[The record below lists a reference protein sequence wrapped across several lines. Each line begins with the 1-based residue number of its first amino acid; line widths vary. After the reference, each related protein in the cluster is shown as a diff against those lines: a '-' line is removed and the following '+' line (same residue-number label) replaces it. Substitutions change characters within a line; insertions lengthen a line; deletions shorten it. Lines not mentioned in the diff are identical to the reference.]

1 MEIKTYLR
9 ILMQEWWIVLL
20 CTVTA
25 LVATYVFTQRQPVIY
40 QSTATFIMRPRA
52 ELVEDQNDSV
62 RVLETLG
69 RHLSIA
75 STYVE
80 VASSRL
86 IKQRAA
92 ESLNLSA
99 LQRENLTVNGEAV
112 AGTNI
117 IKISAQGVDPEIARD
132 YANQVGV
139 ETVVFVSGLYEV
151 FELEPLDAA
160 TTPRNPVSPSL
171 PLNLALGLFLGA
183 ALGAGLSLLIAYLR
197 MPQTATHRFDII
209 DPEVGANN
217 LAYFRLRLRAEISR
231 AKRTGRPFSL
241 ALLRITQNG
250 DPAERVALQRVA
262 LMFQSRL
269 REEDVLAYAGDA
281 IFALILPE
289 TTGAIAKEMVEELC
303 IRLQGDESQAKY
315 EENGAWGL
323 NTSAGVS
330 CYLDAL
336 LDADEF
342 WGQAALALNDAD
354 IFAYGKVTL
363 YSQLNGS
370 TESSA
375 GRLTDWR
382 TERELRSA

>member
-1 MEIKTYLR
+1 M
-9 ILMQEWWIVLL
+9 
-20 CTVTA
+20 
-25 LVATYVFTQRQPVIY
+25 
-40 QSTATFIMRPRA
+40 TFIMRPR
-52 ELVEDQNDSV
+52 
-62 RVLETLG
+62 RVGRRPKRLRPRLLETLG

-171 PLNLALGLFLGA
+171 LLNLRFGLFLGA

-217 LAYFRLRLRAEISR
+217 LAYFRLRLRR
-231 AKRTGRPFSL
+231 
-241 ALLRITQNG
+241 
-250 DPAERVALQRVA
+250 D
-262 LMFQSRL
+262 
-269 REEDVLAYAGDA
+269 
-281 IFALILPE
+281 
-289 TTGAIAKEMVEELC
+289 
-303 IRLQGDESQAKY
+303 
-315 EENGAWGL
+315 
-323 NTSAGVS
+323 
-330 CYLDAL
+330 
-336 LDADEF
+336 
-342 WGQAALALNDAD
+342 
-354 IFAYGKVTL
+354 
-363 YSQLNGS
+363 
-370 TESSA
+370 
-375 GRLTDWR
+375 
-382 TERELRSA
+382 

>member
-1 MEIKTYLR
+1 VEIKTYLN
-9 ILMQEWWIVLL
+9 ILMREWWVVLL

-25 LVATYVFTQRQPVIY
+25 LVAAYVLTQRQPVIY

-52 ELVEDQNDSV
+52 ELVQDQNDSV

-99 LQRENLTVNGEAV
+99 LQRENLSVNGEAV

-117 IKISAQGVDPEIARD
+117 IKISAQSVDPEIARD
-132 YANQVGV
+132 YANQVGI
-139 ETVVFVSGLYEV
+139 ETVEFVSGLYEV

-160 TTPRNPVSPSL
+160 AIPRNPVSPNL

-183 ALGAGLSLLIAYLR
+183 ALGVGLSLLIAYLR
-197 MPQTATHRFDII
+197 MPHTATRRFDII
-209 DPEVGANN
+209 DPVVGANN
-217 LAYFRLRLRAEISR
+217 LAYFRLRLRAEVSR

-241 ALLRITQNG
+241 ALIRITQNG
-250 DPAERVALQRVA
+250 DPAERVALQRAA
-262 LMFQSRL
+262 LVFQSRL

-289 TTGAIAKEMVEELC
+289 TTGAIAKETVEELC
-303 IRLQGDESQAKY
+303 IRLQADEPSSRLD
-315 EENGAWGL
+315 ENGAWGL
-323 NTSAGVS
+323 HCSAGVS
-330 CYLDAL
+330 CFLDAL

-354 IFAYGKVTL
+354 IFAFGKVTL
-363 YSQLNGS
+363 YSQLDGS
-370 TESSA
+370 IEPST

-382 TERELRSA
+382 PEREPSSV